1 MEDGGGRQEQADMQ
15 AEEAGRGRR
24 PACLH
29 TQPEREAEVS
39 RAGGERGGG
48 AGLFAPTARGDSGQ
62 HAEGQYIFAA
72 WAAIR
77 GDQGQNVG
85 GQPKFAAWTTIRG
98 DQGQHNGGQPT

>member
-39 RAGGERGGG
+39 RAGGEREE
-48 AGLFAPTARGDSGQ
+48 
-62 HAEGQYIFAA
+62 EGQD
-72 WAAIR
+72 R
-77 GDQGQNVG
+77 L
-85 GQPKFAAWTTIRG
+85 
-98 DQGQHNGGQPT
+98 QHNPR